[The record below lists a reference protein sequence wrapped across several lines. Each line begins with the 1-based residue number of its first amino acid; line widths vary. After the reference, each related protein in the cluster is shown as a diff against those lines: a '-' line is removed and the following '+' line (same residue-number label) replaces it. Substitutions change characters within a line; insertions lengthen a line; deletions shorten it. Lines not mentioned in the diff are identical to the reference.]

1 MKLLLIRHT
10 AVTGTDGICYGRT
23 DVPLAASFAAE
34 AAAVRAALRAI
45 LAPPPWTLYASPALR
60 CRLLAE
66 TFDVPAT
73 VDPRLGEVD
82 FGDWDGRAWNEL
94 PRSALDGWCENFVHA
109 RPPGG
114 ESFTDLITRAEA
126 FVADIARRHP
136 HGTVLAVTHA
146 GIIRALLAPRR
157 GLGYID
163 AFSIAVPHGSIHLC
177 DAAPEG
183 LA

>member
-10 AVTGTDGICYGRT
+10 TVIGTDGICYGRT

-34 AAAVRAALRAI
+34 AAAVRAAL
-45 LAPPPWTLYASPALR
+45 PSPPWLLYASPALR

-73 VDPRLGEVD
+73 VDPRLGEAD
-82 FGDWDGRAWNEL
+82 FGDWDGRAWDEL
-94 PRSALDGWCENFVHA
+94 PRAALVGWCEDFVHA

-114 ESFTDLITRAEA
+114 ESFTDLIARAED

-136 HGTVLAVTHA
+136 GGTVVAVTHA

-157 GLGYID
+157 GLGYTD
-163 AFSIAVPHGSIHLC
+163 AFSIAVPHGSIHAC
-177 DAAPEG
+177 DAASEG
-183 LA
+183 LAS